1 MCLICEFTPEGDAAT
16 RAASAP
22 PAPPGALGGGP
33 APVTPAAVDPL
44 QSSGGSG
51 AAGPQPGSEY
61 VSAQVQDYADEL
73 SCARLS
79 CQTGLPFDTRYL
91 MCTPWFIYPELIWRS
106 HHRWSGGV

>member
-33 APVTPAAVDPL
+33 GAVTPAAVDPL

-61 VSAQVQDYADEL
+61 VSARVQEYGDNL
-73 SCARLS
+73 WCTRLS
-79 CQTGLPFDTRYL
+79 
-91 MCTPWFIYPELIWRS
+91 
-106 HHRWSGGV
+106 